1 MRKISSYLY
10 PNRIQLLADVAG
22 SIPTE
27 YTNVYQRTVK
37 IYKGVDNVLEFDIKN
52 SDQKRLDLTTTPVIS
67 DIRLNV
73 MDSQGNALPTS
84 PYTITPSDTLKGI
97 ATVVIPSSDV
107 DNLDPQFFRYSV
119 IAIKDSNTIPLYA
132 DARFGAVGTI
142 ELVGSAMPTIKP
154 GRVYD
159 TYTAEIDLKGHPTYH
174 TSAIPAT
181 FYEAVP
187 TEALSFAVDLVG
199 FTGSVW
205 IESTKQST
213 LNTEAWKAG
222 PYVDSYSFDNFTGT
236 WESDGNMIGD
246 IKYFRVSFTTP
257 LANGL
262 GASFTVTQ
270 HEGSYI
276 VGVRAGG
283 TGYAIGSQIVVLG
296 SVLGGTD
303 GINDLRI
310 TVTGLDNQGGG
321 ASSYAVSSVTNV
333 VGSGISAPGTAT
345 YTVTGTNY
353 TGKVERITAYNG
365 LFCL

>member
-52 SDQKRLDLTTTPVIS
+52 SDQKRLDLTITPVIS
-67 DIRLNV
+67 DIMLNV

-84 PYTITPSDTLKGI
+84 PYTVTPSDTLKGI
-97 ATVVIPSSDV
+97 ATVTIPGSDV
-107 DNLDPQFFRYSV
+107 ANLDPQFFRYSV
-119 IAIKDSNTIPLYA
+119 VATKDTNTIPLYA
-132 DARFGAVGTI
+132 DSRFGAVGTI
-142 ELVGSAMPTIKP
+142 ELVGSAMPIIKP
-154 GRVYD
+154 ERVYN
-159 TYTAEIDLKGHPTYH
+159 TYTSEIDLKGHPTYH

-213 LNTEAWKAG
+213 INTEAWKAG
-222 PYVDSYSFDNFTGT
+222 PYVDSYSFESFTGT
-236 WESDGNMIGD
+236 WESQGNMIGD

-257 LANGL
+257 LSNGV
-262 GASFTVTQ
+262 GASFVITQ
-270 HEGSYI
+270 DNGNYI
-276 VGVRAGG
+276 VGVRSGG

-310 TVTGLDNQGGG
+310 TVTGLDNQSGGS
-321 ASSYAVSSVTNV
+321 SSYSVSSVTNV
-333 VGSGISAPGTAT
+333 TGTGVSAPGTAT
-345 YTVTGTNY
+345 YIVTGTNY
-353 TGKVERITAYNG
+353 TGKVEKVTVYSG